1 MNLPART
8 QCQRRLS
15 ALVPRASLAQ
25 RWRNRLE
32 NISVAIRRRGGG
44 KTHQASVPHV
54 YSRADCQ
61 IAHPDERCYEIADIP
76 TLVGSGKQSTR

>member
-1 MNLPART
+1 MPTTSERIGSSRVTCTALEKSARK
-8 QCQRRLS
+8 C
-15 ALVPRASLAQ
+15 
-25 RWRNRLE
+25 
-32 NISVAIRRRGGG
+32 ISYYREMRQG

-76 TLVGSGKQSTR
+76 TLVGSDKQLAK